1 MPWGGLRRP
10 AKLHAVG
17 FIKVEDIKR
26 LNTNTARAWFIGLL
40 FSIALDIHKLQL
52 NQTKQQKVQAVL
64 KASGSASSATNLEAA
79 RRDFK
84 ALAAEQRTLLIDLL
98 RDVLDLAL
106 PGSTLEYVKLS
117 PTTVGIAGA
126 ITSAIGIYQNWPKA

>member
-1 MPWGGLRRP
+1 LRPP
-10 AKLHAVG
+10 AQLHAVG

-52 NQTKQQKVQAVL
+52 NQAKQQKVQAVL
-64 KASGSASSATNLEAA
+64 KASGSASSAANLEAA
-79 RRDFK
+79 RRDLK
-84 ALAAEQRTLLIDLL
+84 ALAAEQRTLLIDLV

-106 PGSTLEYVKLS
+106 PGSTLEYLKLS
-117 PTTVGIAGA
+117 PTTVGVAGA
-126 ITSAIGIYQNWPKA
+126 VTSAIGIYQNWPKA